1 MGEPRPRDDQVV
13 DMAEYL
19 RETLGEIDSVIA
31 ELSERRM
38 GIAARLAV
46 IVAATDPATQSAV
59 ADYSARVD
67 EGRAFE
73 DAEDANS
80 LIMEAHRRFVE

>member
-1 MGEPRPRDDQVV
+1 MGEPRPRDDHVV

-19 RETLGEIDSVIA
+19 RDTLAEIDSVIA
-31 ELSERRM
+31 ELSERRT

-46 IVAATDPATQSAV
+46 IIAATDPGTQAAV
-59 ADYSARVD
+59 ADYSARVE
-67 EGRAFE
+67 EGRTFE

-80 LIMEAHRRFVE
+80 LIMEAHRRFVD